1 MCPIFSPLQ
10 NQYIFSVLI
19 SLCCLEYATYVSHLL
34 TTSESIYIQCPYFF
48 LLFKSTRPTCPI
60 FSPHQNQHLLQCPYF
75 LLLFRVRDLRVPS
88 SQNIRICISYS
99 ILTSICC
106 LEYATYVS
114 HLLTTI
120 NGTVNVIIYYVKHGM
135 LRFSLF
141 RPRRRPSPDHTEI
154 VRRQ

>member
-1 MCPIFSPLQ
+1 MVIKGLRVHNLRVPSSHHIRICIS
-10 NQYIFSVLI
+10 YSVLI
-19 SLCCLEYATYVSHLL
+19 SCCCLEYPTYVSHLQ
-34 TTSESIYIQCPYFF
+34 Y
-48 LLFKSTRPTCPI
+48 
-60 FSPHQNQHLLQCPYF
+60 SPHQNLYFIQRPYF